1 MPIDPMTAG
10 LIISGVGALGKGILG
25 VSQMSKANR
34 LKPEFVEY
42 KENPLAKQN
51 LGIAQQLFYGRTPG
65 MSQAQANIQAA
76 QANQLAAGQRGAT
89 DSATLLAL
97 GAGSQGATNAALS
110 NLAAQE
116 GQQKLGMLDN
126 LSRAYALSIAEGDKV
141 QQNKMARFGF
151 DANAQNAL
159 RQSGM
164 SNIFGGFSDIG
175 GGLMQ
180 YGNYKNA
187 QEYNKTLAALIKQ

>member
-1 MPIDPMTAG
+1 MTLG
-10 LIISGVGALGKGILG
+10 LIISGVGALGKGVLG
-25 VSQMSKANR
+25 VSQMSKANK

-42 KENPLAKQN
+42 KENPLAKKN
-51 LGIAQQLFYGRTPG
+51 LGIAQQLYYGRTPG

-97 GAGSQGATNAALS
+97 GAGSQAATNAMLS
-110 NLAAQE
+110 DLAAQE
-116 GQQKLGMLDN
+116 GQQKLGMFDN
-126 LSRAYALSIAEGDKV
+126 LSRAYAMSIAEGDKV

-164 SNIFGGFSDIG
+164 NNIFGGFSDIG

-187 QEYNKTLAALIKQ
+187 QEYNKTLAGLIKQ

>member
-1 MPIDPMTAG
+1 MDPMTLG
-10 LIISGVGALGKGILG
+10 LIISGVGALGKGVLG
-25 VSQMSKANR
+25 VSQMSKANK

-42 KENPLAKQN
+42 KENPLAKKN
-51 LGIAQQLFYGRTPG
+51 LGIAQQLYYGRTPG

-97 GAGSQGATNAALS
+97 GAGSNAATNALLS
-110 NLAAQE
+110 DLAAQE
-116 GQQKLGMLDN
+116 GQQKLGMFDN
-126 LSRAYALSIAEGDKV
+126 LSRAYAMSIAEGDKV

-164 SNIFGGFSDIG
+164 NNIFGGFSDIG

-187 QEYNKTLAALIKQ
+187 QEYNKTLAGLIKQ

>member
-1 MPIDPMTAG
+1 MDPMTLG
-10 LIISGVGALGKGILG
+10 LIISGVGALGKGVLG
-25 VSQMSKANR
+25 VSQMSKANK

-42 KENPLAKQN
+42 KENPLAKKN
-51 LGIAQQLFYGRTPG
+51 LGIAQQLYYGRTPG

-97 GAGSQGATNAALS
+97 GAGSQAATNAMLS
-110 NLAAQE
+110 DLAAQE
-116 GQQKLGMLDN
+116 GQQKLGMFDN
-126 LSRAYALSIAEGDKV
+126 LSRAYAMSIAEGDKV

-164 SNIFGGFSDIG
+164 NNIFGGFSDIG

-187 QEYNKTLAALIKQ
+187 QEYNKTLAGLIKQ